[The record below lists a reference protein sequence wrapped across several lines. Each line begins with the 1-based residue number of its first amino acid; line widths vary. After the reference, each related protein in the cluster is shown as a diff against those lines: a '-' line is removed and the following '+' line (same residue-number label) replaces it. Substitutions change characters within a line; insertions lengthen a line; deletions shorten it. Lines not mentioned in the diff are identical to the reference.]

1 MTDQTLAPPKAAHI
15 LDHTLPI
22 YVVLQQTPGKN
33 LTTYFQGETAL
44 HDATAL
50 AESIAVSTKR
60 FAIVFGPQDA
70 VYGPPPVVATQVR
83 LSFGG

>member
-1 MTDQTLAPPKAAHI
+1 MTDTPKTPRTVEQ
-15 LDHTLPI
+15 LDYTKPI
-22 YVVLQQTPGKN
+22 YSVLQQTPGKN
-33 LTTYFQGETAL
+33 ITTYFQGETAE

-70 VYGPPPVVATQVR
+70 VFGPPAEAATQVR
-83 LSFGG
+83 LKFS